1 MPTSVRILIADDNEV
16 IRGRLSELLTGHDGW
31 EVCAAV
37 GNGRDAVAKAME
49 LRPTLVILDLV
60 MPEMDGL
67 STAREIG
74 KVLPSAPIVL
84 FTLHKF
90 ATIDLEAKK
99 AGVRH
104 VVEKPD
110 VEGLLHVAEELVKMG
125 PLESAQ
131 QETQLLAPVSG
142 PLDAPGSPLALQPQP
157 SEPQAGTNSDPESSA
172 KPN

>member
-1 MPTSVRILIADDNEV
+1 MFTSVRILIADDNEV
-16 IRGRLSELLTGHDGW
+16 IRGRLSELFTRHDGW
-31 EVCAAV
+31 EVCATV

-49 LRPTLVILDLV
+49 LKPTLVILDLV

-74 KVLPSAPIVL
+74 KVLPSVPIVL

-110 VEGLLHVAEELVKMG
+110 VESLLRVAEELVKKG
-125 PLESAQ
+125 APESAQ
-131 QETQLLAPVSG
+131 ETELLAPVSG
-142 PLDAPGSPLALQPQP
+142 PLDAPGSPVALQTQP
-157 SEPQAGTNSDPESSA
+157 SESQAGASSGPESST

>member
-1 MPTSVRILIADDNEV
+1 MSVRILIADDNEV
-16 IRGRLSELLTGHDGW
+16 IRGRLSELFTRHDGW

-37 GNGRDAVAKAME
+37 GNGRDAVEKAME
-49 LRPTLVILDLV
+49 LKPTLVILDLV

-104 VVEKPD
+104 VIEKPD
-110 VEGLLHVAEELVKMG
+110 VEGLLCVAEELVKEG
-125 PLESAQ
+125 PPESAQ
-131 QETQLLAPVSG
+131 REMELLAPVSG
-142 PLDAPGSPLALQPQP
+142 PLDAPGSPVALQTQ
-157 SEPQAGTNSDPESSA
+157 SGESQAGSSSDAESST